1 VAAQFISHYRIITK
15 LGSGGMGEVYLA
27 EDTRLR
33 RKVALKLLSADLT
46 KSEDRLR
53 RFEQE
58 AFAASA
64 LSHPNILVIHEIGS
78 QHDVHYIAT
87 EYIEGETL
95 RSQMARGTVPLR
107 EALDVAAQVA
117 SALAA
122 AHSTGIVHRDIKPEN
137 IMLRPDGYVKVLDF
151 GLAKLIETTPLSS
164 DTEAPTIARVATD
177 PGTVMGTVAYMAPE
191 QARGQSVDARADIFS
206 LGAVIYEMVAG
217 RPPFDGESASDII
230 ADILKTQPLPLARYS
245 QEAPAELERIVTKA
259 LAKDKEERYQTA
271 KDLLIDLKR
280 LRQRQEL
287 EAELERSMS
296 PETFASTA
304 ARVAVTTDASAAAER
319 TTSSAE
325 YLISEI
331 RRHKRGALAAAGILA
346 LAISALAYFFYIR
359 DEGKAIDSI
368 AVLPLMNASDNP
380 NAEYLSDGITE
391 SVINSLSQLPNLK
404 VMSRNS
410 VFRYKAREIEARAV
424 ARELGVQALLTGR
437 VVQRGDDLS
446 VSIELVDA
454 RDNTQIWGQK
464 YTRKLA
470 DLFAVQEDIAREISS
485 RLRQELTGDEY
496 IAKRYTDNIRAY
508 QSYMQGRAYI
518 HRRTR
523 EDLLTAM
530 RYCEKAIDEDS
541 NYALA
546 HCGLA
551 EAYGYLGVLGYIEPI
566 EGRRKAEEAA
576 RRALALDENL
586 AEAHAALGRAY
597 TGFAPYNFAAGD
609 RELRRAIELSPS
621 LAIGHQYLSL
631 SLVRQGRYDEG
642 IKAAEK
648 ARELDPLSS
657 IIART
662 VAHGYYLKR
671 DYARTID
678 ILGRA
683 NELGPPFTSTWEIG
697 AYIRTKAFDETL
709 AQLEKAKRDRKDDPI
724 LVYGAGMVYAAQG
737 KGSDAL
743 EVIKELEALSG
754 TGLSHYIA
762 KIYAVLNDKERA
774 IVSLERGLATGAI
787 GAFYRDEWV
796 WDTIRDD
803 PRFEDLIR
811 RMHITP

>member
-1 VAAQFISHYRIITK
+1 
-15 LGSGGMGEVYLA
+15 MGEVYLA